1 MARLIHWSLEN
12 RALVLFLSL
21 LWLLV
26 GLRSLQQLPIDAVP
40 DVTNVQVT
48 VNTEAPG
55 LSPPEVESL
64 VTVAV
69 EGGLLGL
76 PAVEE
81 VRSLSKYGLSQVT
94 VVFREGTDLY
104 FARQLVG
111 ERLNGLGEELPEQ
124 VSAPTMGPIA
134 TGLSE
139 IYQYELVG
147 DEGWDPISLRTL
159 QDWFV
164 KRQLL
169 AVDGVTEVNSFGG
182 LEKEYQVVLNP
193 QALQSY
199 GLSYSVI
206 FEALERNNRN
216 VGGGFLES
224 RGDQLL
230 VRGLAIS
237 HNKRELEQIVVSE
250 HEGYPLLV
258 SDVANVEVGGAL
270 RQGAVTRDGRGE
282 AVTGIVMMLAGEN
295 SRVVARKVHERV
307 EELRRD
313 LPEGVR
319 LETFYDRTELVDR
332 TLKTVKTNLLEGAF
346 LVVVVLFLFL
356 GNFRAAVVV
365 ALVIPMSFLGAAF
378 LMVQTGVSGNLMSL
392 GALDFGLIVDGA
404 VVMAEHAIAAL
415 AVTSGRLHS
424 KERVR
429 ESSMEVARPLFFG
442 LIIIIAVYLPLL
454 GLTGLEGKMFRP
466 MALTVVYALLGS
478 LLLSFTLV
486 PVLLSFVLTEEQS
499 GEPFLVRWLR
509 RPYERVIDWSLA
521 HPKVVGTLA
530 ALPLIAAFFAASRL
544 GAVFLPELDEGAI
557 AIQAIRIPSVSLS
570 NSVNSATL
578 IEKAVGSFPE
588 VKSVV
593 SKTGRP
599 DLATD
604 PMGVEISD
612 IIVTL
617 KPESEWT
624 VTDKDELVE
633 QIRHRLESIPGV
645 NFSFSQPIELRVEEL
660 LSGSRSDVALQ
671 IYGEDLNELARL
683 GEEVAERLEGLE
695 GARDVALEQINGVP
709 YLNLDVNR
717 TATARYGVP
726 AGEVLD
732 LIAMGLGRTPLTSV
746 IEGERI
752 FPVVAKLPDS
762 YLQSPERLRTLRI
775 KTETGG
781 YVPLSTLVS
790 FNQTEGVAQVNR
802 VNGQRRATVSMNY
815 QGDDLVG
822 FVNRAQELASTVIP
836 SGYVTQWGGEFENF
850 QRATARLSVM
860 VPLVMGMIFFL
871 LWLDLQD
878 WRQALIIFLNVPFAA
893 VGGVFALGVR
903 GFPFSISAAVG
914 FLTLFG
920 VAVLNGLVLLN
931 AVNHG
936 KGSGHE
942 WARVIRDAAISR
954 MRPVLMTALVASLGF
969 LPMALST
976 GAGAE
981 VQKPLATV
989 VIGGLLTSTCLTLIV
1004 LPVVLKLFG
1013 GKSRGA
1019 NEPIGPL

>member
-104 FARQLVG
+104 FARQVVG

-139 IYQYELVG
+139 IYQYELIG
-147 DEGWDPISLRTL
+147 DERWDPISLRTL

-199 GLSYSVI
+199 GLSYSVL
-206 FEALERNNRN
+206 FQALEKNNRN

-237 HNKRELEQIVVSE
+237 HNKKELEQIVVSE

-346 LVVVVLFLFL
+346 LVVIVLFLFL
-356 GNFRAAVVV
+356 GNLRAAVVV

-415 AVTSGRLHS
+415 AVTSGHLHS

-429 ESSMEVARPLFFG
+429 ESSTEVAL
-442 LIIIIAVYLPLL
+442 
-454 GLTGLEGKMFRP
+454 
-466 MALTVVYALLGS
+466 
-478 LLLSFTLV
+478 
-486 PVLLSFVLTEEQS
+486 
-499 GEPFLVRWLR
+499 
-509 RPYERVIDWSLA
+509 
-521 HPKVVGTLA
+521 
-530 ALPLIAAFFAASRL
+530 
-544 GAVFLPELDEGAI
+544 
-557 AIQAIRIPSVSLS
+557 
-570 NSVNSATL
+570 
-578 IEKAVGSFPE
+578 
-588 VKSVV
+588 
-593 SKTGRP
+593 
-599 DLATD
+599 
-604 PMGVEISD
+604 
-612 IIVTL
+612 
-617 KPESEWT
+617 
-624 VTDKDELVE
+624 
-633 QIRHRLESIPGV
+633 
-645 NFSFSQPIELRVEEL
+645 
-660 LSGSRSDVALQ
+660 
-671 IYGEDLNELARL
+671 
-683 GEEVAERLEGLE
+683 
-695 GARDVALEQINGVP
+695 
-709 YLNLDVNR
+709 
-717 TATARYGVP
+717 
-726 AGEVLD
+726 
-732 LIAMGLGRTPLTSV
+732 
-746 IEGERI
+746 
-752 FPVVAKLPDS
+752 
-762 YLQSPERLRTLRI
+762 LRI
-775 KTETGG
+775 DHHHRR
-781 YVPLSTLVS
+781 VS
-790 FNQTEGVAQVNR
+790 PAP
-802 VNGQRRATVSMNY
+802 RADRT
-815 QGDDLVG
+815 
-822 FVNRAQELASTVIP
+822 
-836 SGYVTQWGGEFENF
+836 
-850 QRATARLSVM
+850 
-860 VPLVMGMIFFL
+860 
-871 LWLDLQD
+871 
-878 WRQALIIFLNVPFAA
+878 
-893 VGGVFALGVR
+893 R
-903 GFPFSISAAVG
+903 G
-914 FLTLFG
+914 
-920 VAVLNGLVLLN
+920 
-931 AVNHG
+931 
-936 KGSGHE
+936 
-942 WARVIRDAAISR
+942 
-954 MRPVLMTALVASLGF
+954 
-969 LPMALST
+969 
-976 GAGAE
+976 
-981 VQKPLATV
+981 
-989 VIGGLLTSTCLTLIV
+989 
-1004 LPVVLKLFG
+1004 
-1013 GKSRGA
+1013 
-1019 NEPIGPL
+1019 